1 MKEVKINFDE
11 DLYAR
16 IQKVRKKESPQQR
29 NKTFCRD
36 LIKAM
41 VGALEDE
48 HKKQEK
54 KNVRK
59 RPKKRK
65 NSR

>member
-1 MKEVKINFDE
+1 MKEVKINFDT
-11 DLYAR
+11 DLYDR
-16 IQKVRKKESPQQR
+16 LQKVRKKESPQQR

-59 RPKKRK
+59 RPRKRK
-65 NSR
+65 NRR

>member
-11 DLYAR
+11 DLYDR
-16 IQKVRKKESPQQR
+16 LQKVRKKESPQQR

-59 RPKKRK
+59 RQKKRK

>member
-1 MKEVKINFDE
+1 MKEVKIIFDE
-11 DLYAR
+11 DLYDR
-16 IQKVRKKESPQQR
+16 LQKVRKKESPQQR

-48 HKKQEK
+48 HKKQEE